1 MKEPCK
7 GNALRFLIQLAEES
21 MPWNTGHADMHQHV
35 EALGP
40 GTPLRNPQM
49 PSLATVSFGG
59 GVLHSDVSSPCV
71 LMPESPAWELNSRT

>member
-1 MKEPCK
+1 
-7 GNALRFLIQLAEES
+7 

-59 GVLHSDVSSPCV
+59 GVLHSDVSGPCV
-71 LMPESPAWELNSRT
+71 LMPESTAWELNSRT